1 MFLPLQLRLEGFV
14 FLAYFAFVKQTMIVF
29 FERRVERNDRKISNK
44 KVFTFKKEKKM
55 ANYILGVKL
64 VKHGIPTAEGGMATA
79 LDKQLL
85 PYQESVTF
93 EDEEGEVVK
102 HYLQGARYP
111 FLTIYNAAGTTFKFS
126 VPMDNDNLKEWM
138 GGQIVDGQWQ
148 SPRGNYQTVRSLEL
162 MTEFDIP
169 ISIPKATCY
178 GVRKFGAKTT
188 DVSLI
193 EITAI
198 VELPAKADEAPMM
211 IGVKEPASQ
220 G

>member
-1 MFLPLQLRLEGFV
+1 
-14 FLAYFAFVKQTMIVF
+14 
-29 FERRVERNDRKISNK
+29 
-44 KVFTFKKEKKM
+44 M

-64 VKHGIPTAEGGMATA
+64 VKHGVPTAEGGMATT

-220 G
+220 A